1 VWSRRRILKKE
12 MKIVIEMDTDED
24 KEILELILR
33 LVTLLEKKLK

>member
-1 VWSRRRILKKE
+1 

>member
-1 VWSRRRILKKE
+1 
-12 MKIVIEMDTDED
+12 MKIVIEVDTNED